1 MRLGVG
7 STGAPR
13 QSDGL
18 AAPHST
24 APPNPPFTG
33 TPRETEAGKSC
44 WDGGR
49 GLGQATFWAAV
60 LLVGGGGRL
69 GPRPVPQP
77 MLVPTASDHPQ
88 LEASLFLVHSSY
100 PSPPPPTLFV
110 FLLAG
115 SEVPP
120 SFLSLWVSIST
131 SPSHFFLCLSRSLVV
146 SVPRSLL
153 RSLLPS
159 CSFSLPLFVWLS
171 LFSLPSAPPT
181 PSPNTHLT
189 ALFTTSPGLA
199 GGRGCSREGV
209 REGDAASPPAVNL
222 HASGLCGWQRR
233 GKAQLPAWR
242 R

>member
-77 MLVPTASDHPQ
+77 MLVPTPSDHPQ

-100 PSPPPPTLFV
+100 PSPPPPLSLCFSSLALRSLPPSSLCGCLSLPLRLIS
-110 FLLAG
+110 FFACLGLWLSLSLGLCLGLSSLLAHFH
-115 SEVPP
+115 
-120 SFLSLWVSIST
+120 FLSLSG
-131 SPSHFFLCLSRSLVV
+131 
-146 SVPRSLL
+146 
-153 RSLLPS
+153 
-159 CSFSLPLFVWLS
+159 S
-171 LFSLPSAPPT
+171 LFSPSLQHPPPRPPT
-181 PSPNTHLT
+181 H
-189 ALFTTSPGLA
+189 TSQPCL
-199 GGRGCSREGV
+199 RH
-209 REGDAASPPAVNL
+209 PQ
-222 HASGLCGWQRR
+222 GWQVGGAAAER
-233 GKAQLPAWR
+233 G
-242 R
+242 